1 MLDQS
6 HRGSSPTARF
16 HILRIMA
23 ALILFGAAG
32 LHAQE
37 KTTLTIDDALRIAF
51 ERSPD
56 LQLSANDT
64 ALSVAAIEQQR
75 ASQLPNLSLSISP
88 SERIGR
94 GFEQTTGSIGTQATT
109 GLGIGVSSSM
119 TLFNGF
125 ATRNAIAE
133 AEQNL
138 LSSRGTLERTR
149 QTLVFNVVTQFLQT
163 VLDSALIGIAQDNL
177 RAEQDVLERVTAFT
191 KAGKKAVSDLYGEQA
206 TVASAELRVIQT
218 QHDYELSR
226 ARLVN
231 TLQLDPLVG
240 YSFVAPA
247 ADTTAPANANLD
259 FAALL
264 AGIMAS
270 RPDIAAQQARVA
282 AAAEA
287 IKVARAG
294 YYPSVSVSGN
304 VGTSYSSQ
312 NANDPFGAQL
322 FSNNPNA
329 SVGLSI
335 GIPIFDRKVTQI
347 NEERAIIQRD
357 NELLRLR
364 TLQQQISLDLRGAYL
379 DYLTATKQID
389 VTNRQFTSAAEALK
403 AEQERYRVGVST
415 LVELSQA
422 RAKFLS
428 AETDR
433 TQAVYTLLLKGRAIE
448 YYRGTIAQPGR

>member
-1 MLDQS
+1 
-6 HRGSSPTARF
+6 
-16 HILRIMA
+16 MA

-75 ASQLPNLSLSISP
+75 ASQLPNLNLSISP

-94 GFEQTTGSIGTQATT
+94 AFEQTTGSISTQATT

-163 VLDSALIGIAQDNL
+163 VLDSALIGIAQNNL

-231 TLQLDPLVG
+231 TLQLDPL
-240 YSFVAPA
+240 
-247 ADTTAPANANLD
+247 
-259 FAALL
+259 
-264 AGIMAS
+264 
-270 RPDIAAQQARVA
+270 
-282 AAAEA
+282 
-287 IKVARAG
+287 
-294 YYPSVSVSGN
+294 
-304 VGTSYSSQ
+304 
-312 NANDPFGAQL
+312 
-322 FSNNPNA
+322 
-329 SVGLSI
+329 
-335 GIPIFDRKVTQI
+335 
-347 NEERAIIQRD
+347 
-357 NELLRLR
+357 
-364 TLQQQISLDLRGAYL
+364 
-379 DYLTATKQID
+379 
-389 VTNRQFTSAAEALK
+389 
-403 AEQERYRVGVST
+403 
-415 LVELSQA
+415 
-422 RAKFLS
+422 
-428 AETDR
+428 
-433 TQAVYTLLLKGRAIE
+433 
-448 YYRGTIAQPGR
+448 